1 MELLQKELRETKRLM
16 KSNKWFPTNEREKN
30 SLMMEW
36 WRKLCLLNGE
46 NGGIMNEKDQ
56 LYKEKFM
63 AFAIRIVKL
72 KNYLNEQK
80 HEYNIADQIQRS
92 GTAIGANHREAIA
105 AESEVD
111 FVHKLAIA
119 QKECN
124 ETLYW
129 LELLK
134 ATDYID
140 EKLFNS
146 LYADAEEIMRM
157 LTASII
163 TVKKRLRKW

>member
-1 MELLQKELRETKRLM
+1 MNSKDSTY
-16 KSNKWFPTNEREKN
+16 KS
-30 SLMMEW
+30 
-36 WRKLCLLNGE
+36 
-46 NGGIMNEKDQ
+46 
-56 LYKEKFM
+56 KFM
-63 AFAIRIVKL
+63 AFAIRMVKL

-92 GTAIGANHREAIA
+92 GAAIGANHREAIA
-105 AESEVD
+105 AESETD

-134 ATDYID
+134 ETNYID
-140 EKLFNS
+140 EAMFTS

-163 TVKKRLRKW
+163 TVKKLLKK

>member
-1 MELLQKELRETKRLM
+1 MINGNA
-16 KSNKWFPTNEREKN
+16 S
-30 SLMMEW
+30 
-36 WRKLCLLNGE
+36 LNGE
-46 NGGIMNEKDQ
+46 IMNEKDKI
-56 LYKEKFM
+56 YKEKM
-63 AFAIRIVKL
+63 LKFAVRVVKL

-92 GTAIGANHREAIA
+92 GTSIGANHREAIA
-105 AESEVD
+105 AESDVD
-111 FVHKLAIA
+111 FVHKLSIS

-134 ATDYID
+134 ETGYID
-140 EKLFNS
+140 EQMFAS

-163 TVKKRLRKW
+163 TIKKKLKKHH

>member
-1 MELLQKELRETKRLM
+1 M
-16 KSNKWFPTNEREKN
+16 
-30 SLMMEW
+30 
-36 WRKLCLLNGE
+36 
-46 NGGIMNEKDQ
+46 
-56 LYKEKFM
+56 
-63 AFAIRIVKL
+63 
-72 KNYLNEQK
+72 
-80 HEYNIADQIQRS
+80 
-92 GTAIGANHREAIA
+92 
-105 AESEVD
+105 
-111 FVHKLAIA
+111 HKLAIA

-163 TVKKRLRKW
+163 TVKKRLKEW

>member
-1 MELLQKELRETKRLM
+1 MRV
-16 KSNKWFPTNEREKN
+16 SIPSPCFP
-30 SLMMEW
+30 
-36 WRKLCLLNGE
+36 
-46 NGGIMNEKDQ
+46 Q
-56 LYKEKFM
+56 
-63 AFAIRIVKL
+63 
-72 KNYLNEQK
+72 
-80 HEYNIADQIQRS
+80 S
-92 GTAIGANHREAIA
+92 GARVFDYSKA
-105 AESEVD
+105 D

-163 TVKKRLRKW
+163 TVKKRLKK

>member
-1 MELLQKELRETKRLM
+1 
-16 KSNKWFPTNEREKN
+16 
-30 SLMMEW
+30 
-36 WRKLCLLNGE
+36 
-46 NGGIMNEKDQ
+46 
-56 LYKEKFM
+56 M
-63 AFAIRIVKL
+63 AFAIRMVKL

-105 AESEVD
+105 AESEID

-129 LELLK
+129 LELLQ
-134 ATDYID
+134 ATGYID
-140 EKLFNS
+140 EPMFNS

-163 TVKKRLRKW
+163 TTKNRMKKKTKK

>member
-1 MELLQKELRETKRLM
+1 MT
-16 KSNKWFPTNEREKN
+16 
-30 SLMMEW
+30 
-36 WRKLCLLNGE
+36 
-46 NGGIMNEKDQ
+46 NEKDNI
-56 LYKEKFM
+56 YKQKFM
-63 AFAIRIVKL
+63 AFAIRMVKL

-105 AESEVD
+105 AESEID

-134 ATDYID
+134 ATDYLD

-163 TVKKRLRKW
+163 TVKKRLKK